1 SADLKL
7 LEEATISVC
16 KSLGETL
23 CHLFSVHF
31 TRKIEKQHPS
41 LLTLVCSCFFS
52 SHLFIWQAHNA
63 LFIIC
68 CLLKVFISRMSEEE
82 LQLHFTYEEK
92 A

>member
-1 SADLKL
+1 MF
-7 LEEATISVC
+7 V
-16 KSLGETL
+16 
-23 CHLFSVHF
+23 
-31 TRKIEKQHPS
+31 
-41 LLTLVCSCFFS
+41 LLTLLIPICFCFLS

-92 A
+92 TPGSYGMYMALLIKQIFHKKVTSSDLVVRIQNFV